1 MERTM
6 QTFPR
11 RAKGFSLIELMISLV
26 LGLLVLAG
34 LISVLM
40 GSRQAYSLQQ
50 GNNYNQENIRF
61 AATRLAW
68 SLRMSDFWG
77 GVKPGDIKPTTNV
90 AGIGNTGC
98 TAAWILSVGDITK
111 QNGIF
116 GYDGGATFPVAD
128 CVPTDNYVKGSD
140 VVVVRYADTKGYD
153 PDKGA
158 TTPRFDSTDMNV
170 VPNQTS
176 IFLVAG
182 VGQQAAFL
190 RRDDAVPASTVTTP
204 TGRYVYPFQL
214 EMYYLRPCSDPGTD
228 GLCGTA
234 DDGDAAARSPALVR
248 LRLDANGVPVSE
260 VVVDGIEQLNFEYA
274 SAATSKGANPGRFVN
289 AASANWP
296 EITQVRVSFVARSS
310 VRDTR
315 IPHPTTIA
323 LSPHCAY
330 QISATGSVT
339 YGTTTDTSTCKTNTP
354 VEAYG
359 DRPEQYVR
367 TMNTQVVLLRNR
379 VRG

>member
-1 MERTM
+1 M
-6 QTFPR
+6 QTFR
-11 RAKGFSLIELMISLV
+11 RGANGFSLIELMVSLV
-26 LGLLVLAG
+26 VGLVVLAG
-34 LISVLM
+34 LVSVLM

-50 GNNYNQENIRF
+50 GNNFNQENVRF

-68 SLRMSDFWG
+68 SLRMADFWG

-98 TAAWILSVGDITK
+98 TAAWVLDVGDATH
-111 QNGIF
+111 QNGIH
-116 GYDGGATFPVAD
+116 GYDGGASFPIAD
-128 CVPTDNYVKGSD
+128 CVPDSNYVKGSD
-140 VVVVRYADTKGYD
+140 VVVVRYADTHGYD

-158 TTPRFDSTDMNV
+158 TTPRFDSTDLNV

-182 VGQQAAFL
+182 VGQQASFL

-214 EMYYLRPCSDPGTD
+214 EMYYLRPCADPGAD
-228 GLCGTA
+228 ALCGTS
-234 DDGDAAARSPALVR
+234 DDGDADARTPSLVR
-248 LRLDANGVPVSE
+248 MRLDPSGGLVSE

-274 SAATSKGANPGRFVN
+274 TPVGSAGAKPGQFVR
-289 AASANWP
+289 ASDANW
-296 EITQVRVSFVARSS
+296 EAVTQVRASFVARSS

-315 IPHPTTIA
+315 MPHPAVLT

-330 QISATGSVT
+330 EISATGGVTYPSVT
-339 YGTTTDTSTCKTNTP
+339 DTNTCQP
-354 VEAYG
+354 NTPLSAYG
-359 DRPEQYVR
+359 DNPQQYVR
-367 TMNTQVVLLRNR
+367 TLNTQVVLLRNR